1 MSATLSFDS
10 ISFAQRL
17 KAAQVPETQIQVE
30 AQALREAFDARDKY
44 TEIQGQELQ
53 AQAATLQVLQDAV
66 QKLQEAQARHD
77 AEYAASRESAS
88 DLSYQV
94 KALEENA
101 LRDAKERASKA
112 DVESVRAQLREVRT
126 ELKGDIALVREE
138 LKEVRTELKGDIAL
152 VRKEMELG
160 FADAKADTAL
170 LRKDVEALGQSVNAR
185 FEAMENHMVTRLTK
199 VMIAIAS
206 VIGVVIA
213 AAVGVLR
220 MM

>member
-1 MSATLSFDS
+1 MSVTLSFDS
-10 ISFAQRL
+10 VSFAQRL
-17 KAAQVPETQIQVE
+17 KAAQVPEPQIQVE

-44 TEIQGQELQ
+44 TKIQGQELQ

-66 QKLQEAQARHD
+66 QKLHEAQARHD
-77 AEYAASRESAS
+77 AEYAASRKSAS

-101 LRDAKERASKA
+101 RRDAKERASKA
-112 DVESVRAQLREVRT
+112 DVEIVRAQLREVRT

-220 MM
+220 MV